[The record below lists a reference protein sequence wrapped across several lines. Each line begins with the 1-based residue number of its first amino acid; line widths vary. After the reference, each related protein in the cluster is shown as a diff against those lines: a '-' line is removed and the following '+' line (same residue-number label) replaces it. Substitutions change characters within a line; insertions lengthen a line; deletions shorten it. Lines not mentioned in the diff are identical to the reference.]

1 MLTETEFRRMCC
13 DWATVDQKAA
23 ASPVGASAPQASIR
37 VSRELEI
44 RRRWSFA
51 HYHQV
56 RGAWGGVR
64 APEAANAERI
74 NLAIAAPIKA

>member
-1 MLTETEFRRMCC
+1 MIILHPIPKLEQQLNMLTETEFRRMCC
-13 DWATVDQKAA
+13 DWVTVDQKSSCLA
-23 ASPVGASAPQASIR
+23 GGCIAPQASIR

-64 APEAANAERI
+64 APDGR
-74 NLAIAAPIKA
+74 

>member
-13 DWATVDQKAA
+13 DWVTVDQKSSCLA
-23 ASPVGASAPQASIR
+23 GGWIAPQASIR

-74 NLAIAAPIKA
+74 NLAIAVPIKA